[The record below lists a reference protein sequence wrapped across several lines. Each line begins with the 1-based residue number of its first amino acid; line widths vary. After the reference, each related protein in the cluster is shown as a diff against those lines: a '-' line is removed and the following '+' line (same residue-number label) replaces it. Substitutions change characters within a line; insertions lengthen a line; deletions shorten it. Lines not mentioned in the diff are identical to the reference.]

1 MANPIRV
8 DIVSDVMCPWC
19 FVGYHQLRLAQ
30 QQTGIGADIHWH
42 PFELNPDMVPDGEN
56 IRDHMKRKY
65 GATQQQS
72 ADARDRLTALGV
84 ELGAPITFSDDK
96 RIYNTFPLHRM
107 IHWAEQAQLG
117 SALKLALLEAYF
129 SDNKTMNDADA
140 MADVAAGVGLD
151 RDRALEILQGDDYTA
166 EVRAKQQFWTTRG
179 ITGVP
184 AMVFDKKHLV
194 VGAQGVANYAN
205 ILRQLSGADTEQ
217 V

>member
-1 MANPIRV
+1 MADPIRV

-30 QQTGIGADIHWH
+30 QQTGIDADIHWH
-42 PFELNPDMVPDGEN
+42 PFELNPDMASEGEN

-65 GATQQQS
+65 GATEQQS
-72 ADARDRLTALGV
+72 VEARERLKAIGE
-84 ELGAPITFSDDK
+84 ELGARIVFSEDK
-96 RIYNTFPLHRM
+96 RIYNTFALHRM

-140 MADVAAGVGLD
+140 MANVAAGVGLD
-151 RDRALEILQGDDYTA
+151 RDRALEILQGNDYA
-166 EVRAKQQFWTTRG
+166 ADVRAKQQFWTSRG
-179 ITGVP
+179 VTGVP

-194 VGAQGVANYAN
+194 VGAQGAANYAS
-205 ILRQLSGADTEQ
+205 ILQQLSGAEG
-217 V
+217 

>member
-1 MANPIRV
+1 MADPIRV

-30 QQTGIGADIHWH
+30 QQTGIDADIHWH
-42 PFELNPDMVPDGEN
+42 PFELNPDMASEGEN

-65 GATQQQS
+65 GATEQQS
-72 ADARDRLTALGV
+72 VEARERLKAIGE
-84 ELGAPITFSDDK
+84 ELGARIVFSEDK
-96 RIYNTFPLHRM
+96 RIYNTFALHRM

-140 MADVAAGVGLD
+140 MANVAAGVGLD
-151 RDRALEILQGDDYTA
+151 RDRALEILQGDDYA
-166 EVRAKQQFWTTRG
+166 AAFRAKQQFWTSRG
-179 ITGVP
+179 VTGVP

-194 VGAQGVANYAN
+194 VGAQGAANYAS
-205 ILRQLSGADTEQ
+205 ILQQLSGADG
-217 V
+217 